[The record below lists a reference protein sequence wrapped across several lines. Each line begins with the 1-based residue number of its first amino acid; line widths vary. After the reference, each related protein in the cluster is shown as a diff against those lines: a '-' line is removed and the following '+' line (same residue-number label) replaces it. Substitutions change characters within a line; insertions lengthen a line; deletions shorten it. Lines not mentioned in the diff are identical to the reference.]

1 MNLQLLQKPR
11 LPFVLRTLI
20 RRGLQSTPLIGVAG
34 FLIGVRARE
43 RQISFRGRVVV
54 ITGGSRGLGLVLA
67 RKFAKEGARLAL
79 CSRNADELNRARY
92 ELESRGAE
100 VLVQTCDVSKK
111 DEVEEFMDR
120 VVATFGRIDVLV
132 NNASIIQVG
141 PAPEMSEVDIR
152 EAMDVNFWGGVHAT
166 YAALPQM
173 VKQRGGR
180 VVNITSIGGVVA
192 VPHLLPYSSAKFAAV
207 GFSQGLR
214 SEVSQYGIM
223 VTTVIPGLMRTG
235 SFLNALF
242 KGKAS
247 SEAGWF
253 SVSASIPFLSMNAD
267 RAARRIVEAT
277 RHGQAVLT
285 LGLPAIVARYV
296 SAMMPG
302 FTAQALSVVNQ
313 ILPSAASSKE
323 KYFRSRQKPVPGYM
337 QQRHMHQRRSI
348 AKSGI
353 LTLGE
358 KAAERNN
365 EKTG

>member
-1 MNLQLLQKPR
+1 MSRELTQKTQ
-11 LPFVLRTLI
+11 LPFVLRALL

-34 FLIGVRARE
+34 FLLGVRARE
-43 RQISFRGRVVV
+43 RLISFRGRVVV

-67 RKFAKEGARLAL
+67 RNFAKEGARIAL

-111 DEVEEFMDR
+111 DEVEAFMER
-120 VVATFGRIDVLV
+120 VIATFGRIDVLV

-152 EAMDVNFWGGVHAT
+152 EAMDVNFWGSVHAT

-180 VVNITSIGGVVA
+180 IVNVTSIGGVVA

-214 SEVSQYGIM
+214 SEVSQYGIL

-242 KGKAS
+242 KGKTNL
-247 SEAGWF
+247 EAGWF
-253 SVSASIPFLSMNAD
+253 SVSASLPFLSMNAD
-267 RAARRIVEAT
+267 RAARRIVEGT
-277 RHGQAVLT
+277 RHGKAVLT

-296 SAMMPG
+296 AAMMPG
-302 FTAQALSVVNQ
+302 LTAQALTFVNQ
-313 ILPSAASSKE
+313 VLPSAISSKE
-323 KYFRSRQKPVPGYM
+323 KFFRSRQKPEPGYL
-337 QQRHMHQRRSI
+337 HQRRSI

-365 EKTG
+365 EKIG

>member
-1 MNLQLLQKPR
+1 M
-11 LPFVLRTLI
+11 
-20 RRGLQSTPLIGVAG
+20 
-34 FLIGVRARE
+34 
-43 RQISFRGRVVV
+43 
-54 ITGGSRGLGLVLA
+54 GGSRGLGLVLA
-67 RKFAKEGARLAL
+67 RQFAREGARLAL

-100 VLVQTCDVSKK
+100 ILVQTCDVAKK
-111 DEVEEFMDR
+111 DEVQDFMDR
-120 VVATFGRIDVLV
+120 VVSTFGRIDVLI
-132 NNASIIQVG
+132 NNASVIQVG
-141 PAPEMSEVDIR
+141 PAAEMNEFDIR

-180 VVNITSIGGVVA
+180 IVNVTSIGGVVA

-214 SEVSQYGIM
+214 SEVSQYGIL

-253 SVSASIPFLSMNAD
+253 SVSASLPVLSMNAE
-267 RAARRIVEAT
+267 RAARKIVEAA
-277 RHGQAVLT
+277 RHGQAVVT
-285 LGLPAIVARYV
+285 LGMPAIIARYV
-296 SAMMPG
+296 SAIMPA
-302 FTAQALSVVNQ
+302 FTAEALSFVNR
-313 ILPSAASSKE
+313 ILPSTVSSKE
-323 KYFRSRQKPVPGYM
+323 RFFRSRQRPEPGYL
-337 QQRHMHQRRSI
+337 HQKRSI
-348 AKSGI
+348 ARSGM

-358 KAAERNN
+358 RAAERNN

>member
-1 MNLQLLQKPR
+1 MKSL
-11 LPFVLRTLI
+11 VLRTLL
-20 RRGLQSTPLIGVAG
+20 RRGLQSTPLVGVAG
-34 FLIGVRARE
+34 FLLGVRARE

-54 ITGGSRGLGLVLA
+54 IMGGSRGLGLILA
-67 RKFAKEGARLAL
+67 RQFASEGARLAL

-92 ELESRGAE
+92 ELESRGAD
-100 VLVQTCDVSKK
+100 VLVQTCDVAKK
-111 DEVEEFMDR
+111 NEVQDFMDR
-120 VVATFGRIDVLV
+120 VVSTFGRIDVLI

-141 PAPEMSEVDIR
+141 PAAEMNEFDIR

-180 VVNITSIGGVVA
+180 IVNVTSIGGVVA

-253 SVSASIPFLSMNAD
+253 SVSASLPVLSMNAN
-267 RAARRIVEAT
+267 RAARKIVEAA
-277 RHGQAVLT
+277 RHGQAVVT
-285 LGLPAIVARYV
+285 LGMPAIIARYV
-296 SAMMPG
+296 SAILPG
-302 FTAQALSVVNQ
+302 FTAEALSYVNR
-313 ILPSAASSKE
+313 ILPSTVSSKE
-323 KYFRSRQKPVPGYM
+323 RFFRSRQKPEPGYL
-337 QQRHMHQRRSI
+337 HQKRTI
-348 AKSGI
+348 ARSGI
-353 LTLGE
+353 LKLGE

>member
-1 MNLQLLQKPR
+1 MKR
-11 LPFVLRTLI
+11 LVFRTLL
-20 RRGLQSTPLIGVAG
+20 RRGLQSTPLIGVVG
-34 FLIGVRARE
+34 FLLGVRARE

-54 ITGGSRGLGLVLA
+54 IMGGSRGLGLVLA
-67 RKFAKEGARLAL
+67 RQFAREGARLAL

-92 ELESRGAE
+92 ELETQGAD
-100 VLVQTCDVSKK
+100 VLVQTCDVAKK
-111 DEVEEFMDR
+111 DEVQDFMDR
-120 VVATFGRIDVLV
+120 VVSTFGRIDVLV

-141 PAPEMSEVDIR
+141 PAAEMNEFDIR

-180 VVNITSIGGVVA
+180 IVNVTSIGGVVA

-214 SEVSQYGIM
+214 SEVSQYGIL

-253 SVSASIPFLSMNAD
+253 SVSASLPVLSMNAN
-267 RAARRIVEAT
+267 RAARKIIEAA
-277 RHGQAVLT
+277 RHGQAVVT
-285 LGLPAIVARYV
+285 LGMPAIAARYI
-296 SAMMPG
+296 SAILPG
-302 FTAQALSVVNQ
+302 FTAEALSYVNR
-313 ILPSAASSKE
+313 ILPSTASSKE
-323 KYFRSRQKPVPGYM
+323 RFFRSRKKPEPGYL
-337 QQRHMHQRRSI
+337 HQKRSI
-348 AKSGI
+348 ARSGI

-358 KAAERNN
+358 RAAERNN